1 MRVIKRDGRAVEY
14 NQEKI
19 KIAIQKAN
27 HDVNEKER
35 VTEKQ
40 INTII
45 KYIEGLNKKRILV
58 EDIQDIIEKKLMEI
72 KKFDLAKAYIIYR
85 YNRALIRK
93 SNTTD
98 QLILNIIKNKE
109 KDETQKPKNQKNIIA
124 EEVSKD
130 LTKRILLPE
139 KISKAHEEGIIYFH
153 NQEHFIRPIIN
164 ESMLNLKTLLKN
176 QITINNKKI
185 EPPKDFQSA
194 MLSLKQIIF
203 LISNNQYGNQTIDTS
218 HLGEY
223 LKQTKENLKKEI
235 KDQTKEE
242 HIINKIITHE
252 IKSLYEQINTLEE
265 ENNLSITLLLDIKQN
280 DPYKKENIEIM
291 NEILIQ
297 KQTTNKNP
305 KITYVLK
312 PQTKETKKL
321 TELALECTKQKIPI
335 NYASAKPKKDGKENE
350 YTKVNYQPYLIPKKD
365 ETKTYVSEGRFNQ
378 GIVTLNL
385 PQIAILSNKDQTKFF
400 ELLEERLEICYEAL
414 MCKHY
419 ALLTTT
425 SNTSKMHYQN
435 GAISRLEENQ
445 KIDKLL
451 KDNYSTL
458 SLTFIGLVQT
468 TKIMTENKKE
478 REKLTIKILKI
489 LKTQTTKWQKETK
502 IGFILTEIENP
513 KTKELQKKDQ
523 EKFGNKIEI
532 LEQENYTNTYHEQ
545 EKTTIEQL
553 KKEEKLRQY
562 LTNPKTTITIKDED
576 PEKIINYI
584 YETTNYV
591 EIKKE

>member
-1 MRVIKRDGRAVEY
+1 MKVIKRDGRAVEY
-14 NQEKI
+14 NREKI
-19 KIAIQKAN
+19 KIAIEKAN

-35 VTEKQ
+35 ITEKQ

-45 KYIEGLNKKRILV
+45 KYIESLNKKRILV

-109 KDETQKPKNQKNIIA
+109 KDEKTKSKNQKNIIA

-164 ESMLNLKTLLKN
+164 ESILNIENLFNKE
-176 QITINNKKI
+176 IIINNKKI
-185 EPPKDFQSA
+185 KPPEDFQTA
-194 MLSLKQIIF
+194 MLLLKQTIF

-218 HLGEY
+218 HLGKY
-223 LKQTKENLKKEI
+223 LKQTKENIKKEI
-235 KDQTKEE
+235 KEKEKQTN
-242 HIINKIITHE
+242 IINKIITNE
-252 IKSLYEQINTLEE
+252 IKALYEEINTLEE
-265 ENNLSITLLLDIKQN
+265 ENNLSVTLLLNIKEK
-280 DPYKKENIEIM
+280 DPYKKENIEIIK
-291 NEILIQ
+291 EILIQ
-297 KQTTNKNP
+297 KENAKTNP
-305 KITYVLK
+305 KIIYVLNK
-312 PQTKETKKL
+312 NQKQTKKL
-321 TELALECTKQKIPI
+321 TDLALELTKKGITI
-335 NYASAKPKKDGKENE
+335 SYASAKKLKDGKENE

-365 ETKTYVSEGRFNQ
+365 ETKTYISEGRFNQ
-378 GIVTLNL
+378 GVVTLNL
-385 PQIAILSNKDQTKFF
+385 PQIAILSKENQDKFF
-400 ELLEERLEICYEAL
+400 ELLEDRLEICYEAL

-419 ALLTTT
+419 ALLTAT
-425 SNTSKMHYQN
+425 SSISKMHYQN
-435 GAISRLEENQ
+435 GAISRLEENE

-458 SLTFIGLVQT
+458 SLTFVGLNEA
-468 TKIMTENKKE
+468 TKSIKNEKE
-478 REKLTIKILKI
+478 REKFAIKILKT
-489 LKTQTTKWQKETK
+489 LKEHTNKWQKETK

-513 KTKELQKKDQ
+513 KTKELLKIDK
-523 EKFGNKIEI
+523 EKFGIIKEITDKDSYTDAYHQNIENSI
-532 LEQENYTNTYHEQ
+532 
-545 EKTTIEQL
+545 
-553 KKEEKLRQY
+553 EKLETEQKYKQY
-562 LTNPKTTITIKDED
+562 LTNPKTKVTLKDEN
-576 PEKIINYI
+576 PEDLLNYI
-584 YETTNYV
+584 YENINYV

>member
-1 MRVIKRDGRAVEY
+1 MKVIKRDGRAVEY

-19 KIAIQKAN
+19 KIAIEKAN

-35 VTEKQ
+35 ITEKQ

-45 KYIEGLNKKRILV
+45 KYIESLNKKRILV

-109 KDETQKPKNQKNIIA
+109 KDEKTRSKNQKNIIA

-164 ESMLNLKTLLKN
+164 ESILNIENLLNKEV
-176 QITINNKKI
+176 TINNKKI
-185 EPPKDFQSA
+185 KPPEDFQTA
-194 MLSLKQIIF
+194 MLLLRQAIF

-218 HLGEY
+218 HLGKY
-223 LKQTKENLKKEI
+223 LKQTKENIKKEI
-235 KDQTKEE
+235 KEKEKQTN
-242 HIINKIITHE
+242 IINKIITNE
-252 IKSLYEQINTLEE
+252 IKALYEEINTLEE
-265 ENNLSITLLLDIKQN
+265 ENDLSVTLLLNIKEK
-280 DPYKKENIEIM
+280 DPYKKENIEIIK
-291 NEILIQ
+291 EILIQ
-297 KQTTNKNP
+297 KENRKTNP
-305 KITYVLK
+305 KIIYVLNK
-312 PQTKETKKL
+312 NQKQTKKL
-321 TELALECTKQKIPI
+321 TDLALELTKKGITI
-335 NYASAKPKKDGKENE
+335 SYASAKKLKDGKENE
-350 YTKVNYQPYLIPKKD
+350 YTKVNYQTYLIPKKD
-365 ETKTYVSEGRFNQ
+365 ETKTYISEGRFSQ
-378 GIVTLNL
+378 GVVTLNL
-385 PQIAILSNKDQTKFF
+385 PQIAILSKENQNKFF
-400 ELLEERLEICYEAL
+400 ELLEDRLEICYEAL

-419 ALLTTT
+419 ALLTAT
-425 SNTSKMHYQN
+425 SSISKMHYQN
-435 GAISRLEENQ
+435 GAISRLEENE

-458 SLTFIGLVQT
+458 SLTFVGLNEA
-468 TKIMTENKKE
+468 TKIIKNEKE
-478 REKLTIKILKI
+478 REKFAIKILKI
-489 LKTQTTKWQKETK
+489 LKEHTNKWQKETK

-513 KTKELQKKDQ
+513 KTKELLKIDK
-523 EKFGNKIEI
+523 EKFGIIKEITDKDSYTDAYHQNIENSI
-532 LEQENYTNTYHEQ
+532 
-545 EKTTIEQL
+545 
-553 KKEEKLRQY
+553 EKLETEQKYKQY
-562 LTNPKTTITIKDED
+562 LTNPKTKVTLKDEN
-576 PEKIINYI
+576 PEDLLNYI
-584 YETTNYV
+584 YENINYV

>member
-1 MRVIKRDGRAVEY
+1 MKVIKRDGRAVEY

-19 KIAIQKAN
+19 KIAIEKAN

-35 VTEKQ
+35 ITEKQ

-45 KYIEGLNKKRILV
+45 KYIESLNKKRILV

-109 KDETQKPKNQKNIIA
+109 KDEKTKSKNQKNIIA

-164 ESMLNLKTLLKN
+164 ESILNIENLFNKE
-176 QITINNKKI
+176 IIINNKKI
-185 EPPKDFQSA
+185 KPPEDFQTA
-194 MLSLKQIIF
+194 MLLLKQTIF

-218 HLGEY
+218 HLGKY
-223 LKQTKENLKKEI
+223 LKQTKENIKKEI
-235 KDQTKEE
+235 KEKEKQTN
-242 HIINKIITHE
+242 IINKIITNE
-252 IKSLYEQINTLEE
+252 IKALYEEINTLEE
-265 ENNLSITLLLDIKQN
+265 ENNLSVTLLLNIKEK
-280 DPYKKENIEIM
+280 DPYKKENIEIIK
-291 NEILIQ
+291 EILIQ
-297 KQTTNKNP
+297 KENAKTNP
-305 KITYVLK
+305 KIIYVLNK
-312 PQTKETKKL
+312 NQKQTKKL
-321 TELALECTKQKIPI
+321 TDLALELTKKGITI
-335 NYASAKPKKDGKENE
+335 SYASAKKLKDGKENE

-365 ETKTYVSEGRFNQ
+365 ETKTYISEGRFNQ
-378 GIVTLNL
+378 GVVTLNL
-385 PQIAILSNKDQTKFF
+385 PQIAILSKENQDKFF
-400 ELLEERLEICYEAL
+400 ELLEDRLEICYEAL

-419 ALLTTT
+419 ALLTAT
-425 SNTSKMHYQN
+425 SSISKMHYQN
-435 GAISRLEENQ
+435 GAISRLEENE

-458 SLTFIGLVQT
+458 SLTFVGLNEA
-468 TKIMTENKKE
+468 TKSIKNEKE
-478 REKLTIKILKI
+478 REKFAIKILKT
-489 LKTQTTKWQKETK
+489 LKEHTNKWQKETK

-513 KTKELQKKDQ
+513 KTKELLKIDK
-523 EKFGNKIEI
+523 EKFGIIKEITDKDSYTDAYHQNIENSI
-532 LEQENYTNTYHEQ
+532 
-545 EKTTIEQL
+545 
-553 KKEEKLRQY
+553 EKLETEQKYKQY
-562 LTNPKTTITIKDED
+562 LTNPKTKVTLKDEN
-576 PEKIINYI
+576 PEDLLNYI
-584 YETTNYV
+584 YENINYV